1 MNKIQNPELFMT
13 TAGGK
18 IRCRRCVG
26 FSQRTQKQCNHPAL
40 KTSSKSSKQA
50 RCKWHGGAST
60 GPLSEKG
67 IEAIKKAN
75 TKHGNFTKDAVEKT
89 SQQDAMFRYL
99 VDIGNYINMF
109 THKLKTR
116 GRASKYYHPLD
127 LSDPEQLVKAVLA
140 TLGKDR

>member
-26 FSQRTQKQCNHPAL
+26 FSRRTQAQCFLPAL
-40 KTSSKSSKQA
+40 RTSSKS
-50 RCKWHGGAST
+50 RCAYHGGAST
-60 GPLSEKG
+60 GPRSKEG

-75 TKHGNFTKDAVEKT
+75 TKHGNFTKEAVERT

-99 VDIGNYINMF
+99 ADIGNHLDMF
-109 THKLKTR
+109 THKVKTR
-116 GRASKYYHPLD
+116 GRASKYYEKLD
-127 LSDPEQLVKAVLA
+127 LTKSEDLIEVIKR
-140 TLGKDR
+140 TLSKP

>member
-1 MNKIQNPELFMT
+1 MT

-40 KTSSKSSKQA
+40 RSSSKS
-50 RCKWHGGAST
+50 RCKWHSGAST
-60 GPLSEKG
+60 GPRSKEG

-75 TKHGNFTKDAVEKT
+75 TKHGNFTKEAVERT

-99 VDIGNYINMF
+99 ADIGNYLDMF
-109 THKLKTR
+109 IYKVKTR
-116 GRASKYYHPLD
+116 GRASKYYEWLD
-127 LSDPEQLVKAVLA
+127 LTKAENLLEAIKRTQTVIPPSP
-140 TLGKDR
+140 